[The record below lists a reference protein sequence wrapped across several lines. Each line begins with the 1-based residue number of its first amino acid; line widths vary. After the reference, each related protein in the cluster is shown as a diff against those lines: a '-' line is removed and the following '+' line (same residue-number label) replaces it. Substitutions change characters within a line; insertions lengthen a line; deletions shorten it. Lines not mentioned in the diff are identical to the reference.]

1 MKNSAN
7 RSKRK
12 LFNILVVDDE
22 PGIRELLANLLS
34 IQGQYLVKTALDGN
48 DAYSKICIED
58 FDLILSDH
66 DMPNE
71 TGIGLITKA
80 KAIKPAIKTILMTG
94 GDIEL
99 LRKEASKL
107 SVCSYVK
114 KPFVIDEILD
124 LVDKTLTE

>member
-1 MKNSAN
+1 MKNGAN

-34 IQGQYLVKTALDGN
+34 IQGQYLVKTALDGK
-48 DAYSKICIED
+48 DAYNKICIED

-71 TGIGLITKA
+71 TGIGLITKV
-80 KAIKPAIKTILMTG
+80 KEIKPDIKTILMTG

-99 LRKEASKL
+99 LRKEAAKL

-124 LVDKTLTE
+124 LVDKALTE

>member
-1 MKNSAN
+1 M
-7 RSKRK
+7 
-12 LFNILVVDDE
+12 FNILVVDDE
-22 PGIRELLANLLS
+22 PGIRELLVNILS
-34 IQGQYLVKTALDGN
+34 IQGQYLVKTALDGE
-48 DAYSKICIED
+48 DAYNKICIED

-80 KAIKPAIKTILMTG
+80 KEIKPDIKTILMTG

-107 SVCSYVK
+107 SVCNYVK

-124 LVDKTLTE
+124 LVDKALAE

>member
-1 MKNSAN
+1 VKNSAN

>member
-1 MKNSAN
+1 MKNDVK
-7 RSKRK
+7 RSKQK

-22 PGIRELLANLLS
+22 PGIRELLSKLLS
-34 IQGQYLVKTALDGN
+34 IQGQYLVKTASDGI
-48 DAYSKICIED
+48 DAYNKLCIEE

-80 KAIKPAIKTILMTG
+80 KVLNPDIKTILMTG

-99 LRKEASKL
+99 LRKEAANL
-107 SVCSYVK
+107 CVCSYVK
-114 KPFVIDEILD
+114 KPFVIDEILG
-124 LVDKTLTE
+124 LVDKTLAE